1 MKSILYVSK
10 AQLGEADAAV
20 ELERLVVAARDRNF
34 KVGVTGMLVFT
45 GEHFA
50 QILEGP
56 AAAVE
61 LIMASIRRDGRHHSM
76 TEFTQWVSTRSFAAW
91 SLGYEGDSPYVD
103 GLVASLFGPRTD
115 GDPAD
120 GEAELRELMLL
131 VALSREKEA
140 EMRRLRS

>member
-10 AQLGEADAAV
+10 AQLGGGDAAA
-20 ELERLVVAARDRNF
+20 ELERLVGAARDRNF

-45 GEHFA
+45 GDHFA
-50 QILEGP
+50 QVLEGP

-61 LIMASIRRDGRHHSM
+61 LIMASIRRDGRHHSI
-76 TEFTQWVSTRSFAAW
+76 TEYTQWVTTRSFAAW

-103 GLVASLFGPRTD
+103 GLIASMFGPRPD
-115 GDPAD
+115 SEAD
-120 GEAELRELMLL
+120 DKEAELRELMLL
-131 VALSREKEA
+131 LALSREKEA